1 MPSWGHMGVPSCGHG
16 RGLCALVWWT
26 GGCVPGSVDWGHGE
40 GPVCPR
46 VVVVRTWAMG
56 RGLCALVWWTGGCVP
71 GSVDWG
77 HGEGPVCPRVV
88 DWWVCTW

>member
-1 MPSWGHMGVPSCGHG
+1 MPSCCGLVGVY
-16 RGLCALVWWT
+16 LVVWT
-26 GGCVPGSVDWGHGE
+26 V
-40 GPVCPR
+40 
-46 VVVVRTWAMG
+46 AMG
-56 RGLCALVWWTGGCVP
+56 RGPCSLVWWTGGCVP